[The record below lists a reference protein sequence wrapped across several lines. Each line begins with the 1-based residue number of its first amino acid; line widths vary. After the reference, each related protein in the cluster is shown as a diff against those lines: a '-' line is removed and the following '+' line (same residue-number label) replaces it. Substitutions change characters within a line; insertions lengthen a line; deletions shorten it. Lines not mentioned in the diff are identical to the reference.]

1 MLKHVSTLILVLLMV
16 FTSSSIYGLAS
27 DKEQRVILEHAD
39 STHLNL
45 KTGVSTYKGQVVL
58 TQGTTILRGD
68 KILTFTNKNNQL
80 EKAIILGN
88 PASYRTL
95 IKPDNPEFI
104 AVSNTINYYPQ
115 KGWIELIG
123 NAKATQGEDSFAA
136 PQINYDMTQGVII
149 TPSSKAGRTQ
159 IIIQPKKNYQKLDRL
174 QPNF

>member
-1 MLKHVSTLILVLLMV
+1 MLKHVSSLILFLLIVL
-16 FTSSSIYGLAS
+16 TSSSTFGLPS
-27 DKEQRVILEHAD
+27 DKEQRVILQHAD
-39 STHLNL
+39 STQLDL
-45 KTGVSTYKGQVVL
+45 KTGASTYKGHVVL

-88 PASYRTL
+88 PARYHTL
-95 IKPDNPEFI
+95 MKPDNPLFI

-136 PQINYDMTQGVII
+136 PQINYDVTQGVII
-149 TPSSKAGRTQ
+149 TPSSKAGRTK
-159 IIIQPKKNYQKLDRL
+159 IIIQPKQKL
-174 QPNF
+174 